1 MSEVVA
7 AGLLLGVVA
16 YALFGGADF
25 GAGFWDLVAGGAERG
40 NAPRTLIEHSLGP
53 VWEANHTWLIYCLVI
68 FWSGFPVPFA
78 AIASTL
84 YLPLGL
90 AVLGI
95 VLRGTGFAFRKVVVG
110 TSRRR
115 LNGAAF
121 AVSSV
126 ITPFF
131 LGTAGGGIAS
141 GRVPTDGNGDPLTSW
156 VNPTSLLAGALAVA
170 VCAYLAAVYLT
181 AEARRGGDA
190 DLETYFR
197 RRAWAAAVVAGALS
211 LAALVV
217 AHADARRLFDRLF
230 GPALPAVLVSVV
242 AGAAALALLQRGS
255 PRLVRSLAGLA
266 VAALVVGW
274 GTAQYPYLLGT
285 HASLTETAAPQAS
298 LVTVTVVFVVAGLLV
313 VPSLALLY
321 LLQQRGHLE
330 SD

>member
-1 MSEVVA
+1 
-7 AGLLLGVVA
+7 
-16 YALFGGADF
+16 
-25 GAGFWDLVAGGAERG
+25 
-40 NAPRTLIEHSLGP
+40 LIEHSLGP

-95 VLRGTGFAFRKVVVG
+95 VLRGSGFAFRKVVVG
-110 TSRRR
+110 TARQRV
-115 LNGAAF
+115 NGAAF
-121 AVSSV
+121 ATSSV

-141 GRVPTDGNGDPLTSW
+141 GRVPTDGDGDPVTSW

-181 AEARRGGDA
+181 AEARRSGD
-190 DLETYFR
+190 DVLEDYFR
-197 RRAWAAAVVAGALS
+197 GRAWGAAVVTGALS

-217 AHADARRLFDRLF
+217 AHADADRLF
-230 GPALPAVLVSVV
+230 SRLLGPGLAPALVSVA
-242 AGAAALALLQRGS
+242 AGAAALALLRRGS
-255 PRLVRSLAGLA
+255 PRLVRTLAGLA

-274 GTAQYPYLLGT
+274 GLAQYPYLLGT
-285 HASLTETAAPQAS
+285 HASIDETAAPQSS
-298 LVTVTVVFVVAGLLV
+298 LVTITVVFVLAGLLV

-321 LLQQRGHLE
+321 VLQQRGRLDAE
-330 SD
+330 